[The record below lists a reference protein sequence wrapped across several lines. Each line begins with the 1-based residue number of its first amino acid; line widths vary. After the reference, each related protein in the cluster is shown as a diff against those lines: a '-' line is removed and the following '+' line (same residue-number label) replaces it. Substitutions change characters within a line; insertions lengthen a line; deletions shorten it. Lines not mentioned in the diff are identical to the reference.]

1 MTAGT
6 VVITGGILATVI
18 LLCIIAVLCYCR
30 LQYYCCKK
38 GGAEDADEEEEAEEE
53 EHDLCAHPRGPT
65 CNACSSQALDGR
77 GSLEPLT
84 IEPCSQPCGVA
95 ASRCATCS
103 PPYSSPFYIRTA
115 DMVPNGGGGER
126 LSFAPM
132 YYKEG
137 GPPSLKVAAPQ
148 SYPVTWPGSG
158 REAFT
163 NPRAISTDV

>member
-6 VVITGGILATVI
+6 VVITGGILAAVI

-38 GGAEDADEEEEAEEE
+38 SREEDADAEEE
-53 EHDLCAHPRGPT
+53 DHDRPT
-65 CNACSSQALDGR
+65 SPGVPPCNACSSQALDGR
-77 GSLEPLT
+77 GNLAPLPG
-84 IEPCSQPCGVA
+84 EPCGQPCGVA
-95 ASRCATCS
+95 ARHCATCS
-103 PPYSSPFYIRTA
+103 PYSSPFYIRTA
-115 DMVPNGGGGER
+115 DMVPNGGGSER
-126 LSFAPM
+126 LSFAPT

-137 GPPSLKVAAPQ
+137 GPSSLQLAAPQ

>member
-38 GGAEDADEEEEAEEE
+38 STAEDADQEEDEEE
-53 EHDLCAHPRGPT
+53 EHGLPAHPRGPT
-65 CNACSSQALDGR
+65 CNACSSRALDGR
-77 GSLEPLT
+77 GSLAPLT
-84 IEPCSQPCGVA
+84 GEPCSQPCGLA
-95 ASRCATCS
+95 AGHCTTCS
-103 PPYSSPFYIRTA
+103 PYHTPFYIRTA

-126 LSFAPM
+126 LSFAPVC
-132 YYKEG
+132 YKEG
-137 GPPSLKVAAPQ
+137 GPSSLKLAAPQ